1 MDYQPNYEYTYDGPV
16 MVFDRCVYNRWIATT
31 KAPSEGKA
39 RANLAFRYKK
49 QYGLA
54 NNAKVYLPGKLS
66 RGDKKE

>member
-1 MDYQPNYEYTYDGPV
+1 MDYQPYHDYTYDGPV

-31 KAPSEGKA
+31 KAPSESKA

-54 NNAKVYLPGKLS
+54 PNAKVQLPGKLL
-66 RGDKKE
+66 RGD